1 MMNGLRFRVYC
12 DVQWKFNA
20 MYNVTFFF
28 KMLYNK
34 PYITTTKTTMN
45 HQ

>member
-1 MMNGLRFRVYC
+1 MNDVGLKFKVYC

-20 MYNVTFFF
+20 MYNVTFKK

-34 PYITTTKTTMN
+34 PCTTTT
-45 HQ
+45 